1 MVRTEQTDAT
11 ISILDLH
18 AGTGL
23 EGVPRGTVK
32 QLRLFT
38 YHFAYHNMGGQTNR
52 VGLDGPWDIKRIIG
66 TVPVEADGSAFF
78 RVPANTP
85 ISVQPLDADGQ
96 AVQLMRSWMT
106 AMPGETLS
114 CVGCHDSQ
122 NSAPPVAASLA
133 LTKPPAEIT
142 PWHGPTRGFSFV
154 REVQPVLDRYC
165 VGCHDGTDDPG
176 RKASP
181 DFRAAPPVRP
191 TAGDS
196 HYNNSTQFTPSY
208 LALRSYVRGHTI
220 ESDLHM
226 LTPCEFSA
234 DTTELVQLLRA
245 GHHGVK
251 PDAEAWDRL
260 ITWIDLNTPAHGTW
274 TEIVGADKVDRQRDR
289 RREML
294 KRYAGRDEDPEEI
307 PVTPAVPVAF
317 EAPANQPPAPATVS
331 VDVPGWPFDAAEARR
346 RQSGLGAF
354 ERRIDLG
361 NGVWLDLVRIPAGPS
376 NSSAAAATTAID
388 KPFWLG
394 RYEITNEQYACFDPT
409 HDSRI
414 ERGDFLQF
422 SETERGYPAN
432 LPKQPVVRVSW
443 DEAMAF
449 CRWLSEKSGEPCTL
463 PDETRWE
470 YACRA
475 GTATPLWF
483 GDLTTDFSKSA
494 NLADH
499 SLRVMPTLGWGLPSG
514 AVQPWRPANDSV
526 NDGFRISAPVGS
538 FAANAWGLH
547 DMAGNV
553 WEWTSSDFN
562 AERRTVRGGSWSDRP
577 VRATSSSRQGFRPWQ
592 KVHHTGFRVMIGESG
607 AK

>member
-1 MVRTEQTDAT
+1 
-11 ISILDLH
+11 
-18 AGTGL
+18 
-23 EGVPRGTVK
+23 
-32 QLRLFT
+32 
-38 YHFAYHNMGGQTNR
+38 
-52 VGLDGPWDIKRIIG
+52 
-66 TVPVEADGSAFF
+66 
-78 RVPANTP
+78 
-85 ISVQPLDADGQ
+85 
-96 AVQLMRSWMT
+96 
-106 AMPGETLS
+106 
-114 CVGCHDSQ
+114 
-122 NSAPPVAASLA
+122 
-133 LTKPPAEIT
+133 
-142 PWHGPTRGFSFV
+142 
-154 REVQPVLDRYC
+154 
-165 VGCHDGTDDPG
+165 
-176 RKASP
+176 
-181 DFRAAPPVRP
+181 
-191 TAGDS
+191 
-196 HYNNSTQFTPSY
+196 
-208 LALRSYVRGHTI
+208 
-220 ESDLHM
+220 
-226 LTPCEFSA
+226 
-234 DTTELVQLLRA
+234 
-245 GHHGVK
+245 VK

-274 TEIVGADKVDRQRDR
+274 TEIVGADKVGRQRDR

-307 PVTPAVPVAF
+307 PVTSTLPIAF

-331 VDVPGWPFDAAEARR
+331 VDVPGWPFDAAEAGR
-346 RQSGLGAF
+346 RQSELGSF

-361 NGVWLDLVRIPAGPS
+361 NGVWLDLVRIPAGRS
-376 NSSAAAATTAID
+376 NSIPAAAPATID

-443 DEAMAF
+443 DDAMAF

-483 GDLTTDFSKSA
+483 GDPTTDFSKSA
-494 NLADH
+494 NLADQ

-514 AVQPWRPANDSV
+514 AVQPWRPAIDSV

-562 AERRTVRGGSWSDRP
+562 AERKTVRGGSWSDRP

-607 AK
+607 TK